1 MSPKAQVAV
10 IGGSGVYDLDGL
22 TDVEKVD
29 FTTPWGAPSDQFT
42 LGNVGDVR
50 VAFLPR
56 HGSHHQYMPTEVPY
70 RANIYAL
77 AMMGVQRLLSVSAVG
92 SLTEEYEPGDFVMVD
107 QFIDRTNQ
115 RQQTFFGGGIVAHMP
130 MADPID
136 MDMARAVAAQ
146 ADNMPELKVHLGGT
160 YVTMEGPQFST
171 RAESELYRSWGA
183 KIIGMTNGTEAKL
196 AREAGI
202 CFATIAMVTDF
213 DCWHP
218 HHDDVDVELIVQTA
232 QNNARKVRQLV
243 WNSIQPIAAL
253 GESPWLAALKGS
265 VMTPPKRWSDEAR
278 TKNEAILRNAGLLD

>member
-1 MSPKAQVAV
+1 MSPQAQVAV

-22 TDVEKVD
+22 KDVETVAVQ
-29 FTTPWGAPSDQFT
+29 TPWGAPSDEFK
-42 LGNVGDVR
+42 LGTVGDVR

-56 HGSHHQYMPTEVPY
+56 HGRNHMFTPTEVPY

-115 RQQTFFGGGIVAHMP
+115 RNQTFFGGGIVAHMP
-130 MADPID
+130 LADPID

-146 ADNMPELKVHLGGT
+146 AEKLPELKVHVGGT

-202 CFATIAMVTDF
+202 SFATIAMVTDF

-232 QNNARKVRQLV
+232 HNNARKVRQLV
-243 WNSIQPIAAL
+243 ENSIEPIAAL
-253 GESPWLAALKGS
+253 GESPWRAALKGA
-265 VMTPPKRWSDEAR
+265 VMTSPKRWTDEAR
-278 TKNEAILRNAGLLD
+278 TKTEAILRNAGLLD